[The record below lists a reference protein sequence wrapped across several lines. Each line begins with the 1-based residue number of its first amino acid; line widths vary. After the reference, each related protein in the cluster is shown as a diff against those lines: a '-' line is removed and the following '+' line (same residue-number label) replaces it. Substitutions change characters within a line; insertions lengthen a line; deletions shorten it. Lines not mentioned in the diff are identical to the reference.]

1 MDVLDEEVFAV
12 IMAIVVVASV
22 VGIAQLIRSEV
33 VEPFT
38 AIGLLNSECR
48 IGDYPKEVFE
58 GEELRLCLYLYN
70 HLGRPQLM
78 MVKYKLG
85 DKNVIPTNMTPSP
98 EAPLKTFKFLLNHG
112 ANTTLPVRVP
122 IPLNTEL
129 VGKEVALIFE
139 LWVYDKDLG
148 EWVYSGRW
156 VHLYVKMRE
165 APIPWTKS

>member
-12 IMAIVVVASV
+12 VMAIVIVASV
-22 VGIAQLIRSEV
+22 LGITQLLRPGVI
-33 VEPFT
+33 EPFT

-85 DKNVIPTNMTPSP
+85 SSNVIPTNTTPSP
-98 EAPLKTFKFLLNHG
+98 EASLKSFKFLLNHD
-112 ANTTLPVRVP
+112 ANITLPVRVP
-122 IPLNTEL
+122 IPFNTGL
-129 VGKEVALIFE
+129 VGKDVALIFE
-139 LWVYDKDLG
+139 LWVYDLDSND
-148 EWVYSGRW
+148 WVYSGRW
-156 VHLYVKMRE
+156 VHLYVKVRE
-165 APIPWTKS
+165 ALIPWAKS